1 MRYRNT
7 GWNVLPTLIPEP
19 VREQCSVEWQTSQ
32 AGQPETD
39 PHNQQN
45 ELNDISGRRTTF
57 SLIQSRGDALALTD
71 EQVASAWADLDE
83 TDSKSFAIGLQ
94 H

>member
-1 MRYRNT
+1 MPA
-7 GWNVLPTLIPEP
+7 VHDS
-19 VREQCSVEWQTSQ
+19 SVEWQTSQ

-45 ELNDISGRRTTF
+45 ELNDISGRRMAF

-83 TDSKSFAIGLQ
+83 TDSKSSVIVPQ